1 MSSGRDGQESF
12 FHVRR
17 SSPFREVDQE
27 SVDTCRKM
35 HSASLG
41 SEIIFT
47 KFDLRQL
54 IRARIIA
61 FFMLIRYVTLWPWPL
76 THWPQKFMVHQ
87 ASRGQSLY
95 KIWLKSSNPRLNY
108 WWFHDFLHVIVALW
122 PWPLTSWPLAFTIL
136 QLSCVIL
143 YKMWAKSNNQLP
155 SYRRFCTCNFRGGAF
170 LTIGSQVCV
179 DPTLPNLRD
188 GNTRI
193 LFQSSDILLRFQMQ
207 AALIWVMLKKRC
219 QTFWPPVKIR
229 GVVGQISIPIF
240 GALPMTKSPEYIWR
254 PTTEQQL
261 STVYSWKRKE
271 IRG

>member
-1 MSSGRDGQESF
+1 MISRF
-12 FHVRR
+12 FARYSRAVTLTFDLLTF
-17 SSPFREVDQE
+17 SIYYTSIVMCY
-27 SVDTCRKM
+27 SVQNV
-35 HSASLG
+35 
-41 SEIIFT
+41 SEIE
-47 KFDLRQL
+47 
-54 IRARIIA
+54 
-61 FFMLIRYVTLWPWPL
+61 Y
-76 THWPQKFMVHQ
+76 
-87 ASRGQSLY
+87 
-95 KIWLKSSNPRLNY
+95 
-108 WWFHDFLHVIVALW
+108 
-122 PWPLTSWPLAFTIL
+122 
-136 QLSCVIL
+136 
-143 YKMWAKSNNQLP
+143 QLP